1 MARKSV
7 YRSKLTGSEK
17 VKTVVYIP
25 KDLFE
30 RVISLAV
37 QVYGVQRGALSL
49 AVTEALEMW
58 LALHTQQ
65 RTRVNPRLPLRDRY
79 NAVMECLR
87 AEVGTIPIT
96 IHQLFLEKCI
106 SNVFNIKDPRSI
118 YGWLHRFYIA
128 GLIKPLTVKV
138 TKPSDWARNKAVE
151 LVARAL

>member
-96 IHQLFLEKCI
+96 IHHFQHKGSKVHLRLAT
-106 SNVFNIKDPRSI
+106 SL
-118 YGWLHRFYIA
+118 LHSWPH
-128 GLIKPLTVKV
+128 KTV
-138 TKPSDWARNKAVE
+138 DCQGYKA
-151 LVARAL
+151 